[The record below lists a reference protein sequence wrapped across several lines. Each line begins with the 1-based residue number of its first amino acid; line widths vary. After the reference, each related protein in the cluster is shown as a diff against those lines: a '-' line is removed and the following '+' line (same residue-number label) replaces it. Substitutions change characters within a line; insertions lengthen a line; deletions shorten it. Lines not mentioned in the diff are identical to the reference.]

1 MIKFLALL
9 FSFTAFAE
17 PDIPYELAPEHLTN
31 YEKWIPGERAAVF
44 DLLMLLQ
51 QRDRDRTEREL
62 DALNQSALCRKASV
76 RFYDA
81 DQMSRMNGFKLEDAP
96 LYVRN
101 FLMNAQQGNPLMQAG
116 EYEAIVR
123 YRFDNPTLGSNR
135 ELALRVLLD
144 DRQSDSDMWNTSGPE
159 MVQDFLSIDHPSLP
173 VVDAMDYR
181 DLQRIVVAEGLNKVS
196 AFFRFALP
204 RVLPHRWSQ
213 WHGANLFKLWMRQRS
228 SSQSPLGQD
237 YYSATPYLVGHQPL
251 KFSLSPCDSF
261 PDDTLESDRSRGAAK
276 SLVLSR
282 MREKNTCFYLRVQPI
297 SPDLVR
303 NHEGAISQYIENG
316 SRAWDEKQWP
326 YYVVG
331 RVDMLKM
338 ELEDGDDADGIE
350 DCSRLS
356 FNPWR
361 GMRSIRPIGNVNRAM
376 GAVIESIHRGRD

>member
-144 DRQSDSDMWNTSGPE
+144 DRQSDFDMWNTSGPE

-181 DLQRIVVAEGLNKVS
+181 DLQRIVVAEGSIRSVRS
-196 AFFRFALP
+196 FAL
-204 RVLPHRWSQ
+204 RYRESCHIVGVNGTVQ
-213 WHGANLFKLWMRQRS
+213 
-228 SSQSPLGQD
+228 
-237 YYSATPYLVGHQPL
+237 TYLNYG
-251 KFSLSPCDSF
+251 
-261 PDDTLESDRSRGAAK
+261 
-276 SLVLSR
+276 
-282 MREKNTCFYLRVQPI
+282 
-297 SPDLVR
+297 
-303 NHEGAISQYIENG
+303 
-316 SRAWDEKQWP
+316 
-326 YYVVG
+326 
-331 RVDMLKM
+331 
-338 ELEDGDDADGIE
+338 
-350 DCSRLS
+350 
-356 FNPWR
+356 
-361 GMRSIRPIGNVNRAM
+361 
-376 GAVIESIHRGRD
+376 